1 MRGRGIVVAKER
13 FVCCQMSG
21 IRKELMKREK
31 TETGGKKLEESG
43 GGCEFI

>member
-1 MRGRGIVVAKER
+1 MRGIVVAKER

-31 TETGGKKLEESG
+31 TEMGKKKKNGRVRRRL
-43 GGCEFI
+43 

>member
-31 TETGGKKLEESG
+31 TEIKKSG
-43 GGCEFI
+43 RVRRGL